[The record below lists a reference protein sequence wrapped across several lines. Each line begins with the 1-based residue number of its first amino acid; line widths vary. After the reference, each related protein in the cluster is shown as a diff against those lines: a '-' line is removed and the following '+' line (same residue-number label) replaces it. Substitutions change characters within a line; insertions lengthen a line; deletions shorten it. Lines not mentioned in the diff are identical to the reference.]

1 MRAGLSG
8 SLNHSH
14 QSRTDRRTVWQWKGL
29 ISGRWGFQRLVLPWL
44 SRWLPFSHQSLEGTF
59 SRPCL
64 TTWGFRNVWNHNGNR
79 RKTRMQAHILTIVET
94 APFVSTINQLACK
107 YHIISRISKTAG
119 NWSGC
124 RLEPRS
130 VVKMKQPGAELAVR
144 VRSDPWEKNHRTGM
158 TVMVQL
164 KLVAWWIHSGFTHWI
179 WWFNGIL
186 LGYPVLMTNGLPWYR
201 WPIEIDGLQVYRS

>member
-1 MRAGLSG
+1 MTMKGFDIRQMRVS
-8 SLNHSH
+8 
-14 QSRTDRRTVWQWKGL
+14 TVGVTMAVQMAALFTPEPWRDLFTAMFDNLRLPERVKSQWKQKKNTYASSHINYSWNSTFCINNKSIGL
-29 ISGRWGFQRLVLPWL
+29 Q
-44 SRWLPFSHQSLEGTF
+44 
-59 SRPCL
+59 
-64 TTWGFRNVWNHNGNR
+64 
-79 RKTRMQAHILTIVET
+79 
-94 APFVSTINQLACK
+94 VS